1 MIAAPTVYIV
11 DDDAAMLRALA
22 RLLQAEDFAVQTFHS
37 PEAFLTHHDPALSG
51 CVVLDIVMPTL
62 DGLAL
67 QRALQASGHDRSIV
81 FITGYGDIPTSV
93 QAMKAG
99 AVDFLTKPFD
109 TEEFLAAVRS
119 AIARDR
125 SAREMC
131 AVRESIRQ
139 RLATLTRREREVLEH
154 IVTGRLNKQ
163 IAAELGTVEKT
174 IKVHRARVMEKMGVS
189 SLAELVRITVQ
200 IELEAA
206 DPCEAR

>member
-1 MIAAPTVYIV
+1 MIAVPTVYVV
-11 DDDAAMLRALA
+11 DDDADVLRALM
-22 RLLQAEDFAVQTFHS
+22 RLLQAEGFAVQTFYS
-37 PEAFLTHHDPALSG
+37 PEAFLTYHDPALPG
-51 CVVLDIVMPTL
+51 CVVLDIVMPKL

-67 QRALQASGHDRSIV
+67 QRALLASGHERSIV

-99 AVDFLTKPFD
+99 AVDFLTKPFED
-109 TEEFLAAVRS
+109 REFLAAVRS
-119 AIARDR
+119 AIARDQ
-125 SAREMC
+125 STREIC
-131 AVRESIRQ
+131 AERESIRQ

-189 SLAELVRITVQ
+189 SLAELVRMAVQ
-200 IELEAA
+200 IDLEAA